1 MAEQLPGVTYTIS
14 PIFRFIPSKN
24 PSRKAVNYLCPIYKT
39 TLRTG
44 TLSTTGAST
53 NFIRQIDL
61 YQNMES
67 TDWWVKKGAA
77 LVCNLND

>member
-1 MAEQLPGVTYTIS
+1 V
-14 PIFRFIPSKN
+14 FRFIPSKN
-24 PSRKAVNYLCPIYKT
+24 PSRKTVNYQCPIYKT

-53 NFIRQIDL
+53 NFIRNIDL

-67 TDWWVKKGAA
+67 TDYWVKKGAA